1 MDGIWN
7 PINLIVLTYERWSL
21 YENHINSTTLF
32 ELYIDSASELT
43 FHPKKANT
51 PTLLVRHFYALY
63 LRIVIAVLS
72 M

>member
-1 MDGIWN
+1 MSAD
-7 PINLIVLTYERWSL
+7 LCMKT
-21 YENHINSTTLF
+21 INSTTLF
-32 ELYIDSASELT
+32 ELCIDSASELT
-43 FHPKKANT
+43 FDPKKANT